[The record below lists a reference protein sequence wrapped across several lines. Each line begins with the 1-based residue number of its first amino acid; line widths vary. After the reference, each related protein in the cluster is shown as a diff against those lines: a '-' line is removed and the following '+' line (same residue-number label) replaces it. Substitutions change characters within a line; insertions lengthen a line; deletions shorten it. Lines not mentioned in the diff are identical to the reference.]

1 MLYQNKHISV
11 KRRGVAT
18 HTHPNFF
25 WKIQNLPK
33 LLFMHKKLLIRYIGI
48 VTKKTKKKGN
58 GIVIIKDWAQVV
70 ETNTFDSICTYI

>member
-1 MLYQNKHISV
+1 
-11 KRRGVAT
+11 
-18 HTHPNFF
+18 
-25 WKIQNLPK
+25 
-33 LLFMHKKLLIRYIGI
+33 MHKKLLIRYIGI